1 MRMIAAADGPDADFY
16 GSPAE
21 KIGER
26 RDFRQGPR
34 PVPHDREADLSILS
48 RRIKRLTLTS
58 GSWHVS

>member
-26 RDFRQGPR
+26 RDFRQAPGP
-34 PVPHDREADLSILS
+34 VAHDRETNLSILS
-48 RRIKRLTLTS
+48 RPIKRLTPAP